1 MILGPLAIDYNEY
14 EVLIGTTLLQSP
26 MIAASILLIIGTF
39 RETAKLRKI
48 AYIIIAVFGFVA
60 FVAVL
65 VSIITATSYEG
76 FVLAIFVAVGTFFM
90 SLGGIGL
97 FFTVQEKKVLWTIL
111 TIVSVV
117 GMCVGLL
124 TVVYV
129 LLFVAG
135 LLINKKQA
143 NVSVE

>member
-1 MILGPLAIDYNEY
+1 M
-14 EVLIGTTLLQSP
+14 
-26 MIAASILLIIGTF
+26 
-39 RETAKLRKI
+39 
-48 AYIIIAVFGFVA
+48 A

-65 VSIITATSYEG
+65 VSIISATSYEG

-117 GMCVGLL
+117 GMCVGSL
-124 TVVYV
+124 TVV
-129 LLFVAG
+129 F
-135 LLINKKQA
+135 
-143 NVSVE
+143 